1 MQRALPNPE
10 DGDQGQ
16 VTLAN
21 SLPSTVAG
29 TAVRAVVGSGAGVA
43 ADQSIWMRG
52 VGRVH
57 DAWERRGLPARLL
70 LLTATFVLI
79 AEALIFLPSI
89 ANYRISWLQERLT
102 AAQLAALASEAF
114 PGGEVPS
121 ALRADLLRTA
131 QVRAIASR
139 TEGERRLVLPV
150 DGAITIDAVYDLRE
164 EPVGGWQNFT
174 HKLDHIKDALASFVA
189 QDGRILRI
197 VGRSGGDRED
207 LIEIVIPEAPLK
219 AAMLQYGLNILWLSI
234 IISGLT
240 AAVVYFALSRLL
252 VKPLTRLTRN
262 MLRFSEDPEDA
273 GRIMPVSG
281 RMDEIGIAERE
292 LASMQHQLASLL
304 AQKNR
309 LAQLGLAVSKINH
322 DLRNMLANAQL
333 ISDRLVD
340 LPDPTVQR
348 FVPKLIASLDRAIS
362 FCNSSLQFGRA
373 AEAAPR
379 RDLMLFKPLVEE
391 VADSQGLPREGSIQ
405 FFADMDDTLRIDA
418 DRDHLFRVLSNLVR
432 NAMQAIES
440 VDGKTDGEIH
450 VAARRE
456 GRKVIVDVTDD
467 GAGIPARAR
476 DNLFKAFQ
484 ASTKKGGTGLGLVIA
499 AELVQAHGG
508 TLTSIDSTAG
518 AHFRIELPDR
528 SAH

>member
-1 MQRALPNPE
+1 MQRALKERPPNGGD
-10 DGDQGQ
+10 DGIVGI
-16 VTLAN
+16 
-21 SLPSTVAG
+21 
-29 TAVRAVVGSGAGVA
+29 VVSARDA
-43 ADQSIWMRG
+43 MR
-52 VGRVH
+52 
-57 DAWERRGLPARLL
+57 DALSRTWERRGLPARLL
-70 LLTATFVLI
+70 LLTAAFVLI

-89 ANYRISWLQERLT
+89 ANYRVSWLQERLT
-102 AAQLAALASEAF
+102 AAKLAALASEAI

-139 TEGERRLVLPV
+139 SEGERRLVLQA
-150 DGAITIDAVYDLRE
+150 DGPITIDTVYDLRA
-164 EPVGGWQNFT
+164 EPVTAWQSLT
-174 HKLDHIKDALASFVA
+174 HKITQIGDAIGTFFARE
-189 QDGRILRI
+189 GRTIRVI
-197 VGRSGGDRED
+197 GKSGSDSSD
-207 LIEIVIPEAPLK
+207 LIEIVIPEAPLQS
-219 AAMLQYGLNILWLSI
+219 AMLNYGLNILWLSI
-234 IISGLT
+234 IIAAVT
-240 AAVVYFALSRLL
+240 ATVVYFALSRLL
-252 VKPLTRLTRN
+252 VKPLTRLTSN

-281 RMDEIGIAERE
+281 RMDEIGVAERE
-292 LASMQHQLASLL
+292 LASMQAQLASLL

-340 LPDPTVQR
+340 IPDPTVQR

-373 AEAAPR
+373 SEVAPR

-391 VADSQGLPREGSIQ
+391 VAESQGLPREGFIQ
-405 FFADMDDTLRIDA
+405 FFADMEPSLRIDA
-418 DRDHLFRVLSNLVR
+418 DRDHLFRVLNNLVR
-432 NAMQAIES
+432 NAIQAIES
-440 VDGKTDGEIH
+440 VEGKTDGEIH
-450 VAARRE
+450 VAAHRE
-456 GRKVIVDVTDD
+456 GRKVIVDVTDN
-467 GAGIPARAR
+467 GAGVPARAR
-476 DNLFKAFQ
+476 ENLFKAFQ
-484 ASTKKGGTGLGLVIA
+484 GSTKKGGTGLGLVIA

-508 TLTSIDSTAG
+508 TLVFVDGDGG